1 MFEVATDQYATIP
14 CVRPRGRLDT
24 VQSASFDQ
32 AVRDI
37 ATGQRSL
44 VIDFSECS
52 YLSSSGIRVLL
63 RTSRELG
70 LRGGKLAI
78 SGFSE
83 DLLLVFQTAG
93 LDKVFNL
100 FGTLTEALA
109 FLEEQE
115 LTHSSIVNI
124 YEEELPWKT
133 ELLKSTPDTGLQQ
146 WEEPVLTDCG
156 SLAIATGYGA
166 FGETLLRDDAREGL
180 FFTLY
185 NCTGLVPDDRD
196 YAPDFRISGDTSQAT
211 VFVDRALSVRESP
224 MVKVSVDGGMK
235 IRVADIFQKTSRL
248 SCKGDCFLC
257 AAVCIVRDPERP
269 ALSVYFSRDSRHW
282 EGGTFL
288 LQRVTGMQPG
298 ENFEQY
304 CRSLLTWDNVE
315 GVMQADVEEM
325 IGNPECW
332 LFYSKGIAE
341 AAGYIP
347 TVTFTGEKLQEAYYS
362 YFTRSLYRDSEKVE
376 IKRLHGGYSASTFY
390 VRSFDDRGRVL
401 RPTVLKIGAR
411 PLISREAERCR
422 KYAMPYIFNNSA
434 MVLGT
439 AFHCQMGAL
448 RYNFVGIGGEDTE
461 LKWLTWYF
469 HNMDVDSLKPLL
481 DKIFLKILKPWYGQP
496 VREKIYPY
504 EDHDPTKT
512 FFPDIFE
519 KAESVLGIDSRVTSF
534 RIDGRP
540 EDFLNP
546 YKFLKEAYPK
556 RRQESLDY
564 FTCVCHGDL
573 NMQNILLD
581 HEMNVYLIDFS
592 ETRPRSV
599 VSDFARLEA
608 IFMIESYPMEDERD
622 FLEVLDFLTGFY
634 RNTSSLSGR
643 PDREWTGKLSGIMHR
658 NTSLAL
664 KMREYAR
671 YAAGEENTF
680 IPYALALLEW
690 VLPIVCY
697 SSATVWQKRLSAC
710 VASLL
715 CESLKIE

>member
-1 MFEVATDQYATIP
+1 MFEIATDQYATIQ
-14 CVRPRGRLDT
+14 CVRPLGRLDT

-37 ATGQRSL
+37 ATGQHSL

-100 FGTLTEALA
+100 FGALTEALA

-124 YEEELPWKT
+124 YEEKLPWKT
-133 ELLKSTPDTGLQQ
+133 ELLKSTPDRGLQQ
-146 WEEPVLTDCG
+146 WETPVLTDCG

-166 FGETLLRDDAREGL
+166 FGETLLRKDAREGL

-185 NCTGLVPDDRD
+185 NCTGLVPDDPD
-196 YAPDFRISGDTSQAT
+196 DAPDFRISGDTLQAT
-211 VFVDRALSVRESP
+211 VFVDRALSVTEFP
-224 MVKVSVDGGMK
+224 MVKVSVDHGMK
-235 IRVADIFQKTSRL
+235 IKPADIFQKTSRL
-248 SCKGDCFLC
+248 SCRGECFLC
-257 AAVCIVRDPERP
+257 AAVCIARDPERP
-269 ALSVYFSRDSRHW
+269 AVSVYFSRDSRHW

-288 LQRVTGMQPG
+288 LQRVTEIQPG

-315 GVMQADVEEM
+315 GVMPADVEAM

-332 LFYSKGIAE
+332 LFYSKGISE
-341 AAGYIP
+341 AAGYFPKVI
-347 TVTFTGEKLQEAYYS
+347 FTGETLTEKYYD
-362 YFTRSLYRDSEKVE
+362 YLTRSLYMDSEKVE

-390 VRSFDDRGRVL
+390 VKSFDDRGRVL

-469 HNMDVDSLKPLL
+469 NNVDVALLKPLF

-519 KAESVLGIDSRVTSF
+519 KAESVLGIDSRTASF
-534 RIDGRP
+534 RIDGSP

-546 YKFLKEAYPK
+546 YKFLKEEYPE

-564 FTCVCHGDL
+564 YTCVCHGDL

-634 RNTSSLSGR
+634 RNTSSLSGK
-643 PDREWTGKLSGIMHR
+643 PAREWTGKLPGIMHR

-664 KMREYAR
+664 KMREYAGS
-671 YAAGEENTF
+671 AALEENTF

-697 SSATVWQKRLSAC
+697 SSATEWQKRLSAC
-710 VASLL
+710 VASFL